1 MYCPLWWKDNFED
14 QFSRILLLKCIHTLN
29 GGKWKFLM
37 HFFILYS
44 LLFLSMSYIFL
55 SIPLV
60 LFLFFLSLFHFFD
73 FFQFISLFSFP
84 FLFFFRLQSFLRLM
98 QRKQYVLRESIDI
111 ARPRFQE
118 TYGRADAYN
127 ESEFRKC
134 NFLGRRQGA
143 TVSKRFTRRWTCER
157 MNEPRFIERSIKCQS
172 SLHYGLTRLTI
183 IRGVLVICYSNLVVN
198 ETSFHIEK

>member
-1 MYCPLWWKDNFED
+1 MEVSYAF
-14 QFSRILLLKCIHTLN
+14 
-29 GGKWKFLM
+29 
-37 HFFILYS
+37 LYS
-44 LLFLSMSYIFL
+44 LFFIISLYVLYFFL

-60 LFLFFLSLFHFFD
+60 PFSFFLSFFHLFN
-73 FFQFISLFSFP
+73 FFQFISLFSFS
-84 FLFFFRLQSFLRLM
+84 FFFFFFRLQSFLRLM

-183 IRGVLVICYSNLVVN
+183 IRGVLVICYSNLVAN

>member
-1 MYCPLWWKDNFED
+1 
-14 QFSRILLLKCIHTLN
+14 
-29 GGKWKFLM
+29 M

-143 TVSKRFTRRWTCER
+143 TVSKRFTRRWT
-157 MNEPRFIERSIKCQS
+157 
-172 SLHYGLTRLTI
+172 
-183 IRGVLVICYSNLVVN
+183 
-198 ETSFHIEK
+198 

>member
-44 LLFLSMSYIFL
+44 LLFLSMSYIFFY
-55 SIPLV
+55 
-60 LFLFFLSLFHFFD
+60 LFLLYHSHFSSVFSIFLIFSNLF
-73 FFQFISLFSFP
+73 LSFP
-84 FLFFFRLQSFLRLM
+84 FLFFFFRLQSFLRLM

-143 TVSKRFTRRWTCER
+143 TVSKRFTRRWTWTLV
-157 MNEPRFIERSIKCQS
+157 S
-172 SLHYGLTRLTI
+172 S
-183 IRGVLVICYSNLVVN
+183 NAA
-198 ETSFHIEK
+198 

>member
-1 MYCPLWWKDNFED
+1 
-14 QFSRILLLKCIHTLN
+14 
-29 GGKWKFLM
+29 M